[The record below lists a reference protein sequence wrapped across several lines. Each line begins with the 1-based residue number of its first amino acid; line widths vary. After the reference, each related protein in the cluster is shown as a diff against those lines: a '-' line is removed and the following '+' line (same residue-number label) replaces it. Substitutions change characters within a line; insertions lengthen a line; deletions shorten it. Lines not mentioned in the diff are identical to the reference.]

1 MENKKY
7 LVKKSLVVEYVVYEA
22 IYANSKEEALEK
34 AKVDTDIQE
43 IGKKW
48 NKPKKLTTNVIS
60 IRKG

>member
-34 AKVDTDIQE
+34 AKADTDIQE
-43 IGKKW
+43 IEKKW

>member
-22 IYANSKEEALEK
+22 IYANSKEEALKK

-43 IGKKW
+43 IEKKW
-48 NKPKKLTTNVIS
+48 DKPKKLTTNVIS